1 MSDSYAPGWA
11 PVNPA
16 PPTGPQAP
24 TLNPESAL
32 VRAAIDLVRQH
43 QPADHGRCARCDL
56 AAPCPPSVHARQVVL
71 AAGLDPNN
79 LPEPVVEETLEP
91 VVEETRSPRPKR
103 TSGKRNHRVRA
114 ESEQV
119 ALAS

>member
-1 MSDSYAPGWA
+1 MSDSHTPGWA
-11 PVNPA
+11 PIRPA

-24 TLNPESAL
+24 TLNPDSVL

-43 QPADHGRCARCDL
+43 ETNDRGECARCEL
-56 AAPCPPSVHARQVVL
+56 TAPCPPAVHARQVVE
-71 AAGLDPNN
+71 AAGLDPTN
-79 LPEPVVEETLEP
+79 LPEPVVEES
-91 VVEETRSPRPKR
+91 RPRAKR
-103 TSGKRNHRVRA
+103 VSGKRNHRVRA